1 MKVKDLELIY
11 IDAEMYIEKTVAST
25 VADQGFLRRC
35 QFWSIFT
42 KTFRAEVTSPVPQLK
57 PPLVTVKVSLFD
69 FR

>member
-11 IDAEMYIEKTVAST
+11 IDAEIYIEKTVAST
-25 VADQGFLRRC
+25 VADSGFLRRC

-42 KTFRAEVTSPVPQLK
+42 KTFRADVTNLGPPLK
-57 PPLVTVKVSLFD
+57 IPLVTVKFSLFD